1 MIASSVKLFTLTFG
15 KRFMSLKLIGKKK
28 GMTHLF
34 NEKGDLIVCTVIWA
48 EPNVVAQIKT
58 KEKDG
63 CAAVQLAGVKV
74 SPSRIRNVTKPLK
87 GHFAKSK
94 VEPRVCLKDS
104 RISDKE
110 QYELGQEIGVDYFE
124 GTSHVDVIGTSK
136 GKGFQGVIKR
146 HHFAGGPASHG
157 ASRCHRSGGSTGM
170 RSTPGRTLPGQKM
183 AGHMGNERVT
193 AENLKVVKVDK
204 EKQLIVVEGS
214 VPGPRD
220 GFVYI
225 KKSKKK
231 TVQK

>member
-1 MIASSVKLFTLTFG
+1 
-15 KRFMSLKLIGKKK
+15 MSLKLIGKKK

-34 NEKGDLIVCTVIWA
+34 DEKGDLVVCTVIWA

-63 CAAVQLAGVKV
+63 SAAVQLAGVKV
-74 SPSRIRNVTKPLK
+74 SPSQVKNVSKPLK

-94 VEPRVCLKDS
+94 VEPRLCLKDS
-104 RISDKE
+104 PIGDKD

-124 GTSHVDVIGTSK
+124 GTPYVDVIGTSK

-146 HHFAGGPASHG
+146 HHFRGGPASHG
-157 ASRCHRSGGSTGM
+157 ASRCHRAGGSTGM

-193 AENLKVVKVDK
+193 AENLKVVKIDK
-204 EKQLIVVEGS
+204 EKQLIVVQGS
-214 VPGPRD
+214 VPGPND

-225 KKSKKK
+225 KKSLKKTKKK
-231 TVQK
+231 

>member
-1 MIASSVKLFTLTFG
+1 
-15 KRFMSLKLIGKKK
+15 
-28 GMTHLF
+28 MTHLF
-34 NEKGDLIVCTVIWA
+34 DEKGNLVVCTAILV
-48 EPNVVAQIKT
+48 EPNVVSQVKT

-63 CAAVQLAGVKV
+63 TPAVQLSGVKAA
-74 SPSRIRNVTKPLK
+74 PSRVRNVSKALK
-87 GHFAKSK
+87 GHFAKAK
-94 VEPRVCLKDS
+94 IEPRLRLKDS
-104 RISDKE
+104 KISDKD
-110 QYELGQEIGVDYFE
+110 QYTLGQEIGVDYFE
-124 GTSHVDVIGTSK
+124 GAGYLDVIGTSK

-183 AGHMGNERVT
+183 AGHMGNKRVT
-193 AENLKVVKVDK
+193 AENLKLVKIDK
-204 EKQLIVVEGS
+204 EKQLLVVEGS

-225 KKSKKK
+225 KKSRKK

>member
-1 MIASSVKLFTLTFG
+1 
-15 KRFMSLKLIGKKK
+15 
-28 GMTHLF
+28 MTHLF
-34 NEKGDLIVCTVIWA
+34 NEKGDLVVCTVILA
-48 EPNVVAQIKT
+48 EPNVVTQVKT
-58 KEKDG
+58 VEKEG
-63 CAAVQLAGVKV
+63 HAAVQLAGVKV
-74 SPSRIRNVTKPLK
+74 AASRIKNVTKPLK

-94 VEPRVCLKDS
+94 VEPRLKLRDS
-104 RISDKE
+104 AISDKE
-110 QYELGQEIGVDYFE
+110 QFEVGQEIGVDYFE
-124 GTSHVDVIGTSK
+124 GSPYVDVVGTSK

-183 AGHMGNERVT
+183 AGHMGHKRVT
-193 AENLKVVKVDK
+193 AENLKVVKIDK
-204 EKQLIVVEGS
+204 ENQLLVVEGS

-231 TVQK
+231 TGQK